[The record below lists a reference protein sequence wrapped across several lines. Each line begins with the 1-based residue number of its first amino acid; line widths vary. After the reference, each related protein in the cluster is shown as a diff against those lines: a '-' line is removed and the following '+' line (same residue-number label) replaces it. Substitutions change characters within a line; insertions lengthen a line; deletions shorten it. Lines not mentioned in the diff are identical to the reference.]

1 MPYSDWDTTRRK
13 IFATESGGD
22 YNALYNYQNR
32 PSGAFSGTNL
42 QNMTVDQ
49 ALKFADPS
57 GPYGQYVKA
66 NRPDKQYGVATPM
79 GAYQVV
85 GSTLNEAKRGL
96 GLRGD
101 EVMTPELQDKIGR
114 WVYNK
119 QGSGAWA
126 GLQRPNVT
134 KSTKGTTDM
143 AMTQQPMGL
152 LGMMGIQKRDQAAGG
167 ETAMPFYQRPQFAN
181 TLGNLAVG
189 LNSLRMNPDPNIPEM
204 VQQGQA
210 RRQDTAMKNKTV
222 EYLRNAGYE
231 DYAKA
236 VEGGSIGAKDMMSA
250 LINKSLET
258 PKDTSTADMKAY
270 SLAKEQ
276 GFAGTFMDYQLDLK
290 KAGAAS
296 NFEPPEAA
304 LQKKMME
311 KTGEGF
317 SAILDSG
324 RAASSQLQ
332 DLNVLQELSLL
343 SPSGPVTGRF
353 LGMFPEADKTNV
365 ASLRS
370 SIITRLAPSLRV
382 EGSGSTSDLEFNAML
397 NSLGSLKNTPE
408 ANSAIIA
415 LMQSKAKLNM
425 DRASVIRQY
434 QIGKIDLI
442 TTLAQIED
450 IENNL
455 KIPEQVQN
463 ILSRHIG
470 NGQGQQPTTSGTTSG
485 GVGWSAAPS
494 SGNQP

>member
-1 MPYSDWDTTRRK
+1 
-13 IFATESGGD
+13 
-22 YNALYNYQNR
+22 
-32 PSGAFSGTNL
+32 
-42 QNMTVDQ
+42 
-49 ALKFADPS
+49 
-57 GPYGQYVKA
+57 
-66 NRPDKQYGVATPM
+66 
-79 GAYQVV
+79 
-85 GSTLNEAKRGL
+85 
-96 GLRGD
+96 
-101 EVMTPELQDKIGR
+101 
-114 WVYNK
+114 
-119 QGSGAWA
+119 
-126 GLQRPNVT
+126 
-134 KSTKGTTDM
+134 
-143 AMTQQPMGL
+143 
-152 LGMMGIQKRDQAAGG
+152 
-167 ETAMPFYQRPQFAN
+167 
-181 TLGNLAVG
+181 
-189 LNSLRMNPDPNIPEM
+189 
-204 VQQGQA
+204 
-210 RRQDTAMKNKTV
+210 
-222 EYLRNAGYE
+222 
-231 DYAKA
+231 
-236 VEGGSIGAKDMMSA
+236 
-250 LINKSLET
+250 
-258 PKDTSTADMKAY
+258 
-270 SLAKEQ
+270 
-276 GFAGTFMDYQLDLK
+276 
-290 KAGAAS
+290 
-296 NFEPPEAA
+296 
-304 LQKKMME
+304 MME

-317 SAILDSG
+317 SAILDSA

-434 QIGKIDLI
+434 QIGKIDLM

-494 SGNQP
+494 NGT

>member
-152 LGMMGIQKRDQAAGG
+152 LGMLGIQKRDQAAGG

-189 LNSLRMNPDPNIPEM
+189 LNSLRMDPDPNIPEM

-222 EYLRNAGYE
+222 EYLRKAGYE
-231 DYAKA
+231 DYARA
-236 VEGGSIGAKDMMSA
+236 VEGGSIGAKEMMSA
-250 LINKSLET
+250 LVTKSLET
-258 PKDTSTADMKAY
+258 PKDTRTAQIQNY
-270 SLAKEQ
+270 EYWLSQ
-276 GFAGTFMDYQLDLK
+276 GKTPQEAEALVRSG
-290 KAGAAS
+290 GVNIS
-296 NFEPPEAA
+296 SVEPPEAA

-311 KTGEGF
+311 KTGEAY

-332 DLNVLQELSLL
+332 DLNILQELATLA
-343 SPSGPVTGRF
+343 PSGPVTGRF
-353 LGMFPEADKTNV
+353 LTMFPEADKTNI
-365 ASLRS
+365 ASLRG
-370 SIITRLAPSLRV
+370 SIITRVAPSLRV
-382 EGSGSTSDLEFNAML
+382 EGSGATSDLEFNAML

-415 LMQSKAKLNM
+415 VMQSKADLNIQ
-425 DRASVIRQY
+425 RANVIRQY
-434 QIGKIDLI
+434 QSGKIDLA
-442 TTLAQIED
+442 TTNAQLED
-450 IENNL
+450 LENNL
-455 KIPEQVQN
+455 NIPQQVQN
-463 ILSRHIG
+463 ILSRHID
-470 NGQGQQPTTSGTTSG
+470 NGQGQQPTASGTTSG
-485 GVGWSAAPS
+485 GVGWTAAPS